1 MPTTG
6 EIQNMMAGISF
17 RDVEESLNKFRGQPF
32 EDLDEWV
39 AEYEDIAVTCNWT
52 PTQKYLFARR
62 LLDGPAR
69 KAVRA
74 NKTIKNYETSLAH
87 LKEEHPNTAS
97 TSQIHDIL
105 TKKKKQS
112 TESYIEYMYDMKE
125 IGQSKMDEKSLV
137 KYIVGGLPESY
148 QNKVTLFEAKTLKEL
163 KEKLVVFELNTYER
177 EKTATAETRKTYKER
192 YS

>member
-1 MPTTG
+1 
-6 EIQNMMAGISF
+6 
-17 RDVEESLNKFRGQPF
+17 
-32 EDLDEWV
+32 
-39 AEYEDIAVTCNWT
+39 
-52 PTQKYLFARR
+52 
-62 LLDGPAR
+62 
-69 KAVRA
+69 
-74 NKTIKNYETSLAH
+74 
-87 LKEEHPNTAS
+87 
-97 TSQIHDIL
+97 
-105 TKKKKQS
+105 
-112 TESYIEYMYDMKE
+112 MYDMKE